1 MRFYLAATFIFCIL
15 TRNLNFKDMIDIM
28 NTFIAILLSVIALT
42 PIFLL
47 VILLNKSKDPSPSGS
62 GMDPTV
68 IKRLE
73 DMDTTIATDT
83 NMALE
88 TVSAKLE
95 DLDARL
101 VEVEEQ
107 RTKIEG
113 FKSQK

>member
-1 MRFYLAATFIFCIL
+1 MV
-15 TRNLNFKDMIDIM
+15 DIM

-47 VILLNKSKDPSPSGS
+47 VTLLNKIKVQPSGT
-62 GMDPTV
+62 DPLV

-83 NMALE
+83 NVALE

-95 DLDARL
+95 DLETRL
-101 VEVEEQ
+101 ADLEDQ
-107 RTKIEG
+107 RTTVSG
-113 FKSQK
+113 FKNKK

>member
-1 MRFYLAATFIFCIL
+1 
-15 TRNLNFKDMIDIM
+15 MIDVM
-28 NTFIAILLSVIALT
+28 NTFIAIILSVVALT

-47 VILLNKSKDPSPSGS
+47 VILLNKSKDPSGQGS
-62 GMDPTV
+62 GIDPSI

-83 NMALE
+83 NVALE
-88 TVSAKLE
+88 TVGAKLE

-101 VEVEEQ
+101 IEVEEQ
-107 RTKIEG
+107 RTKVEG

>member
-1 MRFYLAATFIFCIL
+1 
-15 TRNLNFKDMIDIM
+15 MIDIM

-47 VILLNKSKDPSPSGS
+47 VILLNKSKDSSGLGS
-62 GMDPTV
+62 GIDPSI

-88 TVSAKLE
+88 TVGTKLE
-95 DLDARL
+95 DLENRL
-101 VEVEEQ
+101 ADLEDQ
-107 RTKIEG
+107 RTTVSG
-113 FKSQK
+113 FKNKK

>member
-1 MRFYLAATFIFCIL
+1 MV
-15 TRNLNFKDMIDIM
+15 DIM

-47 VILLNKSKDPSPSGS
+47 VTLLNKTKVQPSGTDPSI
-62 GMDPTV
+62 

-83 NMALE
+83 NVALE
-88 TVSAKLE
+88 TVGAKLE

-107 RTKIEG
+107 RTKVEG

>member
-1 MRFYLAATFIFCIL
+1 
-15 TRNLNFKDMIDIM
+15 MIDIM

-47 VILLNKSKDPSPSGS
+47 VILLNKSNNQSGQGSGIDPSI
-62 GMDPTV
+62 

-83 NMALE
+83 NVALE
-88 TVSAKLE
+88 TVGAKLE

-107 RTKIEG
+107 RTKVEG